1 MGKPNSDDWRKSLAL
16 LSSLCYLAMS
26 RAELQQLNGRLGDL
40 VAAGEEGV
48 HGEVGEPV
56 EVLQA
61 GVDPNL
67 GGEVRV
73 RELVH
78 CPPTTK
84 HPIIGAIMD
93 QISIKTPNPKSCRL
107 F

>member
-1 MGKPNSDDWRKSLAL
+1 
-16 LSSLCYLAMS
+16 MS

>member
-1 MGKPNSDDWRKSLAL
+1 MW
-16 LSSLCYLAMS
+16 
-26 RAELQQLNGRLGDL
+26 RAELQQLNGPVEYL

-67 GGEVRV
+67 GGEVRM

-78 CPPTTK
+78 CPPTNKTTNYWCNQGPNIYKDTK
-84 HPIIGAIMD
+84 P
-93 QISIKTPNPKSCRL
+93 
-107 F
+107 

>member
-1 MGKPNSDDWRKSLAL
+1 MKKDGS
-16 LSSLCYLAMS
+16 S
-26 RAELQQLNGRLGDL
+26 RAADL

-67 GGEVRV
+67 GGEVSV

-78 CPPTTK
+78 WARP
-84 HPIIGAIMD
+84 HRSEVM
-93 QISIKTPNPKSCRL
+93 
-107 F
+107 

>member
-1 MGKPNSDDWRKSLAL
+1 M
-16 LSSLCYLAMS
+16 
-26 RAELQQLNGRLGDL
+26 
-40 VAAGEEGV
+40 

-67 GGEVRV
+67 GGEVGV

-78 CPPTTK
+78 CPPTTQQ
-84 HPIIGAIMD
+84 PIIGAIMD
-93 QISIKTPNPKSCRL
+93 QIPNKDTKP
-107 F
+107 

>member
-1 MGKPNSDDWRKSLAL
+1 MW
-16 LSSLCYLAMS
+16 

-67 GGEVRV
+67 GGEVRM

-78 CPPTTK
+78 CPPTTIVTLWRK
-84 HPIIGAIMD
+84 GTMAGVR
-93 QISIKTPNPKSCRL
+93 CRWRAV
-107 F
+107 